1 MSNSQYM
8 NQNLNMN
15 QVNMNALNNMN
26 QVNPLTNM
34 NQVNMNQVNPLN
46 NMNQVNMNQVNALNN
61 MNQVNMNQVNMNGM
75 NNMNQV
81 NMNQVNA
88 LNNMNQ
94 VNQVNGMNNVNQ
106 VNAMNQNSI
115 TGMNA
120 MEPLT
125 KECYNYSDYPIDVNS
140 QLQPELRGEGPN
152 VQVPSERPNGGIYRG
167 PQSDK
172 WYVPKPIPSTT
183 TYFNQVLLR
192 NSDPAPPPGA
202 TEQYPGNTRLGN
214 NYVAM
219 PGVNWYNSAYPRN
232 NGPFSIKVMD
242 TNSI

>member
-8 NQNLNMN
+8 DQNLNMN

-26 QVNPLTNM
+26 QVNALNNM
-34 NQVNMNQVNPLN
+34 NNMNNMNKVNALNNINQVNMNQVNMNALN
-46 NMNQVNMNQVNALNN
+46 NMNNMNQVNALNN
-61 MNQVNMNQVNMNGM
+61 MNQVN
-75 NNMNQV
+75 
-81 NMNQVNA
+81 A
-88 LNNMNQ
+88 LNQ
-94 VNQVNGMNNVNQ
+94 T
-106 VNAMNQNSI
+106 SI